1 MRRVI
6 QGIFDPIKEAM
17 MDQNMKKKE
26 QDRDERD
33 VQASAEREQEASY
46 IEALKAQRAEKDAYF
61 RQNPYSPLE
70 PEDRHTF
77 SGLQYY
83 EPDLAFQYILQLR
96 PADPERIA
104 LQTNTGDDQT
114 YNRIGRVQFEVNGK
128 PAEAAIYQSTDDD
141 DLFLPF
147 RDATSGKE
155 TYGAGRY
162 LEPVDLGNGEVLVDF
177 NLAYNPYCAYSP
189 NYSCPLPPVE
199 NWLKVPI
206 RAGEKKF
213 KEH

>member
-1 MRRVI
+1 
-6 QGIFDPIKEAM
+6 M
-17 MDQNMKKKE
+17 MDQNIKKKE
-26 QDRDERD
+26 QDRNESD
-33 VQASAEREQEASY
+33 VQASARRQQQDY
-46 IEALKAQRAEKDAYF
+46 IDALEAQRAEKDAYF
-61 RQNPYSPLE
+61 RHNPYSPLE
-70 PEDRHTF
+70 PEDRQTF

-83 EPDLAFQYILQLR
+83 EPDLAFQYMLQLQ
-96 PADPERIA
+96 PADPERIT
-104 LQTNTGDDQT
+104 LQTNTGDEQT
-114 YNRIGRVQFEVNGK
+114 YNRIGTVKFEVDDE
-128 PAEAAIYQSTDDD
+128 PAEAAMYQSTDDD

>member
-6 QGIFDPIKEAM
+6 QGIFDPIREAV

-26 QDRDERD
+26 QDRNESD
-33 VQASAEREQEASY
+33 VQASARRQQQDY
-46 IEALKAQRAEKDAYF
+46 IDALRAQRAEKDAYF

-70 PEDRHTF
+70 PEDRQTF
-77 SGLQYY
+77 SGLKYY
-83 EPDLAFQYILQLR
+83 EPDLAFQYILQLQ
-96 PADPERIA
+96 PADPERIT
-104 LQTNTGDDQT
+104 LQTNTGDEQT
-114 YNRIGRVQFEVNGK
+114 YNRIGTVKFEVDGE

-147 RDATSGKE
+147 RDTTSGKE

-162 LEPVDLGNGEVLVDF
+162 LEPVDLGNAEILVDF

>member
-1 MRRVI
+1 
-6 QGIFDPIKEAM
+6 M
-17 MDQNMKKKE
+17 MDNKKKKQE
-26 QDRDERD
+26 KGRSESDT
-33 VQASAEREQEASY
+33 QASARRQQQDY
-46 IEALKAQRAEKDAYF
+46 ITALKTQRAQKDAYF

-70 PEDRHTF
+70 PEDRQNF
-77 SGLQYY
+77 SGLKYY
-83 EPDLAFQYILQLR
+83 EPDLAFQYILQLQ
-96 PADPERIA
+96 PADPEPIT
-104 LQTNTGDDQT
+104 LQTNTGDEQI
-114 YNRIGRVQFEVNGK
+114 YNRIGTVQFEVDGE
-128 PAEAAIYQSTDDD
+128 PARAAIYQSTDRN

-189 NYSCPLPPVE
+189 NFSCPLPPVE

>member
-1 MRRVI
+1 
-6 QGIFDPIKEAM
+6 M
-17 MDQNMKKKE
+17 MDNKEKKQEKGRSE
-26 QDRDERD
+26 SDT
-33 VQASAEREQEASY
+33 QASARRQQQDY
-46 IEALKAQRAEKDAYF
+46 ITALKAQRAQKDAYF

-70 PEDRHTF
+70 PEDRQNF
-77 SGLQYY
+77 SGLKYY
-83 EPDLAFQYILQLR
+83 EPDLAFQYILQLQ
-96 PADPERIA
+96 PADPEPIT
-104 LQTNTGDDQT
+104 LQTNTGDEQI
-114 YNRIGRVQFEVNGK
+114 YNRIGTVQFEVDGE
-128 PAEAAIYQSTDDD
+128 PARAAIYQSTDRN

-189 NYSCPLPPVE
+189 NFSCPLPPVE

>member
-1 MRRVI
+1 
-6 QGIFDPIKEAM
+6 
-17 MDQNMKKKE
+17 MKKQEK
-26 QDRDERD
+26 DRSESD
-33 VQASAEREQEASY
+33 VQASARRQQQDY
-46 IEALKAQRAEKDAYF
+46 IDALEAQRAEKDAYF
-61 RQNPYSPLE
+61 RHNPYSPLE
-70 PEDRHTF
+70 PEDRQTF

-83 EPDLAFQYILQLR
+83 EPDLAFQYILQLQ
-96 PADPERIA
+96 PADPEPIT
-104 LQTNTGDDQT
+104 LQTNTGDEQT
-114 YNRIGRVQFEVNGK
+114 YNRIGRVKFEVEGE
-128 PAEAAIYQSTDDD
+128 PAEVAIYQSTDGD
-141 DLFLPF
+141 DLFTPF

-162 LEPVDLGNGEVLVDF
+162 LEPVDLGHREVLVDF

-189 NYSCPLPPVE
+189 NFSCPLPPVE

>member
-6 QGIFDPIKEAM
+6 QGVFDPIKEAM

-26 QDRDERD
+26 QDRNESN

-46 IEALKAQRAEKDAYF
+46 IDALKAQRAEKDAYF

-70 PEDRHTF
+70 PEDRQTF
-77 SGLQYY
+77 SGLKYY
-83 EPDLAFQYILQLR
+83 EPDLAFQYILQLQ
-96 PADPERIA
+96 PADPERIT
-104 LQTNTGDDQT
+104 LQTNTGDEQT
-114 YNRIGRVQFEVNGK
+114 YNRIGTVTFEVDGE

-147 RDATSGKE
+147 RDATSAKE

-162 LEPVDLGNGEVLVDF
+162 LEPVDLGNEEVLVDF

>member
-6 QGIFDPIKEAM
+6 QGIFDPIREAV

-26 QDRDERD
+26 QDRNESD
-33 VQASAEREQEASY
+33 VQASARRQQQDY
-46 IEALKAQRAEKDAYF
+46 IDALEAQRAEKDAYF
-61 RQNPYSPLE
+61 RRNPYSPLE
-70 PEDRHTF
+70 PEDRQTF
-77 SGLQYY
+77 SGLKYY
-83 EPDLAFQYILQLR
+83 EPDLAFQYILQLQ
-96 PADPERIA
+96 PADPERIT
-104 LQTNTGDDQT
+104 LQTNTGDEQT
-114 YNRIGRVQFEVNGK
+114 YNRIGTVKFEVDGE
-128 PAEAAIYQSTDDD
+128 PAEAAIYQSTNDD

-162 LEPVDLGNGEVLVDF
+162 LEPVDLGNAEVLVDF

-213 KEH
+213 QEH

>member
-1 MRRVI
+1 MMNNKRRK
-6 QGIFDPIKEAM
+6 QEKDKSES
-17 MDQNMKKKE
+17 NT
-26 QDRDERD
+26 
-33 VQASAEREQEASY
+33 QASAEREQEASY
-46 IEALKAQRAEKDAYF
+46 IDALEAQRAEKDAYF

-70 PEDRHTF
+70 PEDRQNF
-77 SGLQYY
+77 SGLKYY
-83 EPDLAFQYILQLR
+83 EPDLAFQYILQLQ
-96 PADPERIA
+96 PADPEPIT
-104 LQTNTGDDQT
+104 LQTNTGDEQI
-114 YNRIGRVQFEVNGK
+114 YNRIGTVQFEVDGE
-128 PAEAAIYQSTDDD
+128 PARAAIYQSTDRN

-189 NYSCPLPPVE
+189 NFSCPLPPVE

>member
-1 MRRVI
+1 
-6 QGIFDPIKEAM
+6 M
-17 MDQNMKKKE
+17 MDNKKKKQE
-26 QDRDERD
+26 KGRSESAT
-33 VQASAEREQEASY
+33 QASAMRQQQDFIA
-46 IEALKAQRAEKDAYF
+46 ALKAQRAQKDAYF

-70 PEDRHTF
+70 PEDRQKF
-77 SGLQYY
+77 SSLKYY
-83 EPDLAFQYILQLR
+83 EPDLAFQYILQLQ
-96 PADPERIA
+96 PADPEPIT
-104 LQTNTGDDQT
+104 LQTNTGDEQI
-114 YNRIGRVQFEVNGK
+114 YNRIGTVQFEVDGE
-128 PAEAAIYQSTDDD
+128 PARAAIYQSTDRN

-189 NYSCPLPPVE
+189 NFSCPLPPVE

>member
-6 QGIFDPIKEAM
+6 QGIVDPIKEAM
-17 MDQNMKKKE
+17 MDQNIKKTE
-26 QDRDERD
+26 QDRNESD
-33 VQASAEREQEASY
+33 VQASARRQQQDY
-46 IEALKAQRAEKDAYF
+46 IDALEAQRAEKDAYF

-70 PEDRHTF
+70 PEDRQTF
-77 SGLQYY
+77 SGLKYY
-83 EPDLAFQYILQLR
+83 QPDLAFQYILQLQ
-96 PADPERIA
+96 PADPERIT
-104 LQTNTGDDQT
+104 LQTNTGDEQT
-114 YNRIGRVQFEVNGK
+114 YNRIGTVKFEVDGE

-162 LEPVDLGNGEVLVDF
+162 LEPVDLGNAEVLVDF

-206 RAGEKKF
+206 HAGEKKF

>member
-1 MRRVI
+1 
-6 QGIFDPIKEAM
+6 M
-17 MDQNMKKKE
+17 MDQNMNKKE
-26 QDRDERD
+26 QDRNESD
-33 VQASAEREQEASY
+33 VQASARRQQQDY
-46 IEALKAQRAEKDAYF
+46 IDALEAQRAEKDAYF
-61 RQNPYSPLE
+61 RRNPYSPLE
-70 PEDRHTF
+70 PEDRQTF
-77 SGLQYY
+77 SGLKYY
-83 EPDLAFQYILQLR
+83 EPDLAFQYILQLQ
-96 PADPERIA
+96 PADPERIT
-104 LQTNTGDDQT
+104 LQTNTGDEQT
-114 YNRIGRVQFEVNGK
+114 YNRIGTVKFEVDGE
-128 PAEAAIYQSTDDD
+128 PAEAAIYQSTNDD

-162 LEPVDLGNGEVLVDF
+162 LEPVDLGNAEVLVDF

-213 KEH
+213 QEH